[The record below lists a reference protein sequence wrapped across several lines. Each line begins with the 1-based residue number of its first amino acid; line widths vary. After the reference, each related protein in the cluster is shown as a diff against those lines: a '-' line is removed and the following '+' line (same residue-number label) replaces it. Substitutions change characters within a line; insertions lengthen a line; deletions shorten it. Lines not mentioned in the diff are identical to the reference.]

1 MIPVLP
7 MPPGPPVAPIT
18 ARRSHRSVASRD
30 SWVLSSLAVDFVA
43 AGVPTAILRSRD
55 TRRKTVAARR
65 DFACQAVARGV
76 PMAQVARWLGMHH
89 TSICYYVGKQYV
101 TKKQRRARDGSHN

>member
-1 MIPVLP
+1 MIPALS

-18 ARRSHRSVASRD
+18 TRPSRRRVAPRD
-30 SWVLSSLAVDFVA
+30 SWVLSSLAVDFAA
-43 AGVPTAILRSRD
+43 AGMPAMILRSRD
-55 TRRKTVAARR
+55 TRRKVVAARR

-89 TSICYYVGKQYV
+89 TSICYYVGKRYV
-101 TKKQRRARDGSHN
+101 TKKQARRGE